1 MSSSWTMDE
10 LALRT
15 SDMDGRLDDAAKG
28 YHFEL
33 LGDNWELASAEQ
45 VLTSVQSQLFD
56 GEAIAAGSYG
66 NMTVT
71 LPVAVVGEDSGQL
84 GTGTSELISVIRRP
98 GMREVTY
105 VAADGASPP
114 TVFDVL
120 HVKPSLE
127 SNDIGEVENRRV
139 YTLTLTCKP
148 FPRSDTE
155 IRTEG
160 TAVSEPSYALIDDV
174 AVSSVWSAQD
184 PDWISASATQ
194 LLSTAQSWTPLRYN
208 IMPRPLISDAAKTS
222 GWSAGGNATRI
233 TWSSGK
239 MNVTG
244 KPTSASTRVFANA
257 PWAYLI
263 GSGPV
268 RVRFEQGSA
277 FLCRFGMLYRWLNA
291 SGKQIG
297 GDLTIAEVPRTA
309 ATHMMSALIT
319 PPAGAVAVAIYP
331 YTEFTNAT
339 GGERTY
345 TLRQVYIGPDG
356 ASFFGNAPDT
366 ATRAYDWTGAV
377 DASPQVELGL
387 ASMVAS
393 TGQVAVTA
401 YHHPAGGLTPVLT
414 RTDDWETT
422 TAAPF
427 LVVVGK
433 ITGAP
438 AAFQIS
444 SVPGG
449 QVWLKPD
456 LVTAAPDGTFRAF
469 FRVGPRVGT
478 SLNIKVVGPSTAAA
492 STGTLTVTEL
502 DTATSLPPIGTGRQG
517 RFTVDVQG
525 TMPAEASLQVANAG
539 GVGNNVLIYTAPTN
553 PDFVPALSPSMV
565 ATGTADPA
573 SISNKKFNVP
583 TSKASTETWRVSHA
597 GLVDSTY
604 AVFAKVS
611 GADLSSGAAYTFS
624 ITQQTSPDGGG
635 YYGESATT
643 AGKVIASGTSMAKF
657 LQLGTLRL
665 PTVGT
670 DNDPEAIEGLWMWVS
685 GGTWT
690 IDEAWLFDM
699 TNGSLSHVALPS
711 SNYPNVTIE
720 AASPSRPQQR
730 YIVDGSFGSV
740 RSLDRGVQIWGNHR
754 LDPALGCDVF
764 AICDAP
770 VPDLDV
776 SARYFAR
783 WDMFAGRLDDNG
795 SA

>member
-15 SDMDGRLDDAAKG
+15 SDVDGRLDDEARG

-45 VLTSVQSQLFD
+45 VVTSVQSQLFD

-66 NMTVT
+66 NMVAT

-84 GTGTSELISVIRRP
+84 STGVSELIGVIRRP

-105 VAADGASPP
+105 VAADGASPA

-120 HVKPSLE
+120 HVKPSLQA
-127 SNDIGEVENRRV
+127 NDIGETENRRV
-139 YTLTLTCKP
+139 YLLTMTCKP

-160 TAVSEPSYALIDDV
+160 TPVSEPTFDLIDDV
-174 AVSSVWSAQD
+174 SVSSVWSAQD
-184 PDWISASATQ
+184 PDWVSASASQ
-194 LLSTAQSWTPLRYN
+194 PLSTAQSWSPLRYN
-208 IMPRPLISDAAKTS
+208 IMPRPLVSEAAKTS
-222 GWSAGGNATRI
+222 GWSAGANATRI
-233 TWSSGK
+233 TWSAGK

-244 KPTSASTRVFANA
+244 KPTSSSQWVYANA
-257 PWAYLI
+257 PWGYLV

-268 RVRFEQGSA
+268 RVRLEMGGA
-277 FLCRFGMLYRWLNA
+277 FLCTFGLLYRWFNS

-297 GDLTIAEVPRTA
+297 GDHTIADVPRTA
-309 ATHMMSALIT
+309 DAHTITALLT
-319 PPAGAVAVAIYP
+319 PVAGATAVAIYP
-331 YTEFTNAT
+331 RTRFTNST

-345 TLRQVYIGPDG
+345 TVRQVYIGPDG
-356 ASFFGNAPDT
+356 ASFFGNTPDT

-393 TGQVAVTA
+393 AGQVAVTA

-422 TAAPF
+422 AAAPF
-427 LVVVGK
+427 LVVSGK

-444 SVPGG
+444 SVPGS

-478 SLNIKVVGPSTAAA
+478 SLNVKVVGPDTAAA
-492 STGTLTVTEL
+492 STGTLTVTQL

-525 TMPAEASLQVANAG
+525 TMPAEASLQVANPG
-539 GVGNNVLIYTAPTN
+539 GVGVNVLIYTAPTN
-553 PDFVPALSPSMV
+553 PDFVPALSPSLV
-565 ATGTADPA
+565 ASGTTDPA
-573 SISNKKFNVP
+573 SISNKKFVVP
-583 TSKASTETWRVSHA
+583 TSAPSAETWRIPHG

-604 AVFAKVS
+604 ALFARIS
-611 GADLSSGAAYTFS
+611 GTDLSNGAAYTFS
-624 ITQQTSPDGGG
+624 VTQQTSPDGGG
-635 YYGESATT
+635 YYGESVTT
-643 AGKVIASGTSMAKF
+643 PGKVIATGTSMSPKF
-657 LQLGTLRL
+657 LQLATLRL

-670 DNDPEAIEGLWMWVS
+670 DNDPEAIEGLKISVS
-685 GGTWT
+685 GGNWT
-690 IDEAWLFDM
+690 IDEAWLFDLV
-699 TNGSLSHVALPS
+699 NGSLSHVTLAS
-711 SNYPNVTIE
+711 ATYPNVTIE

-776 SARYFAR
+776 SARYFPR
-783 WDMFAGRLDDNG
+783 WDMFAGRIDDG
-795 SA
+795 TS